1 MTTITAQTILRSRNT
16 SAPEKVL
23 STLLLRYPRFI
34 HAELMTHRVLSRNA
48 ASSRAIPVKKMIDDI
63 LADTAMPIHWGAAQ
77 KGMQADLECDNE
89 ITFMAPRQ
97 KFAGKG
103 DSEIRWQEWR
113 FTEPSRAWLEARD
126 RAIEIARAFDTAGYH
141 KQVVNRL
148 LEPFLH
154 ITVLVSSTEWQNF
167 LELRDHRDA
176 EPHIQML
183 AREVRKCLDDESTV
197 QDLAPGNWHL
207 PFVPDHSPEWA
218 DAFEAH
224 GNAHDARND
233 MLKLSVARCASTS
246 FKTTDGFAMT
256 LERAESIYDKLV
268 NSKPVHASP
277 LEHVAQ
283 ADTFQSERLR
293 NGKPQGWWHL
303 SEHRNFVGFRQ
314 LRAQVGA

>member
-77 KGMQADLECDNE
+77 KGMQADRQIDEKDREECEWLWKRQRDCAISIAHEILE
-89 ITFMAPRQ
+89 R
-97 KFAGKG
+97 GV
-103 DSEIRWQEWR
+103 
-113 FTEPSRAWLEARD
+113 
-126 RAIEIARAFDTAGYH
+126 H

-197 QDLAPGNWHL
+197 QDLAPGQWHT
-207 PFVPDHSPEWA
+207 PFISDDDHVYQGAEIDT
-218 DAFEAH
+218 DAA
-224 GNAHDARND
+224 
-233 MLKLSVARCASTS
+233 LKLSVAMCASTS
-246 FKTTDGFAMT
+246 YKTTDGFDMT
-256 LERAESIYDKLV
+256 LERAGAIYDKLV

-283 ADTFQSERLR
+283 ADGRYAIMGDPSIGHHT
-293 NGKPQGWWHL
+293 GWTYPQ
-303 SEHRNFVGFRQ
+303 EHRNFVGFRQ
-314 LRAQVGA
+314 LRAMVGA

>member
-77 KGMQADLECDNE
+77 KGMQADVECD
-89 ITFMAPRQ
+89 APIIIPS
-97 KFAGKG
+97 KFGLVKKG
-103 DSEIRWQEWR
+103 FQYTREE
-113 FTEPSRAWLEARD
+113 AWKAARD
-126 RAIEIARAFDTAGYH
+126 RVIDMARGFEEAGYH

-154 ITVLVSSTEWQNF
+154 ITVLVSSTEWRNF
-167 LELRDHRDA
+167 LELRNHPDA
-176 EPHIQML
+176 EPHIQIL
-183 AREVRKCLDDESTV
+183 AREIQKCLVDESMV
-197 QDLAPGNWHL
+197 QELQPGQWHL
-207 PFVPDHSPEWA
+207 PFMAGCDGVYNGAEIDTDTA
-218 DAFEAH
+218 I
-224 GNAHDARND
+224 
-233 MLKLSVARCASTS
+233 KLSVAMCASTS
-246 FKTTDGFAMT
+246 YKTTDGFDMT
-256 LERAESIYDKLV
+256 LERAEAIYAKLV

-283 ADTFQSERLR
+283 ADSSVLNPFNESQRVWLNES
-293 NGKPQGWWHL
+293 Q
-303 SEHRNFVGFRQ
+303 HRNFVGFRQ
-314 LRAQVGA
+314 LRAKVGA